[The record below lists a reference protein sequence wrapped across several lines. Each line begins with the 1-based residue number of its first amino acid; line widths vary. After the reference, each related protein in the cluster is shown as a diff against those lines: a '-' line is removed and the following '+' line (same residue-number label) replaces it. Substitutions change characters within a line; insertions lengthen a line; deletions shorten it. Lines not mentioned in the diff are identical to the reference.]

1 MFVDFFCQK
10 QLARLCNSLDMWILD
25 NNVNMYSFSGICVFY
40 FNSPPPEY
48 GNTSS
53 GEKIWWKNASLR
65 PPLHSIKSKR
75 GVGVGGRL
83 PNKIYIPAVFHKF
96 FALHVRINSFSLIF
110 LRIKGCLIT
119 SCSTICRRPEIK
131 SAVLSA
137 NCKNFSTR
145 Y

>member
-10 QLARLCNSLDMWILD
+10 QWARLCNSLDMWILD
-25 NNVNMYSFSGICVFY
+25 NNVNMYSFSGICVFH
-40 FNSPPPEY
+40 FNSPPPNMEIQAL
-48 GNTSS
+48 G
-53 GEKIWWKNASLR
+53 KKKMKKCIPP

-119 SCSTICRRPEIK
+119 SCSTICTRPEIK

-137 NCKNFSTR
+137 NCKFLH
-145 Y
+145 

>member
-1 MFVDFFCQK
+1 MF
-10 QLARLCNSLDMWILD
+10 SIL
-25 NNVNMYSFSGICVFY
+25 NMEIRALGKKYD
-40 FNSPPPEY
+40 
-48 GNTSS
+48 
-53 GEKIWWKNASLR
+53 EKMHPSA

-119 SCSTICRRPEIK
+119 SCSTICTRPEIK

-137 NCKNFSTR
+137 NCKFLH
-145 Y
+145 

>member
-25 NNVNMYSFSGICVFY
+25 NNVNMYSFSGICVFH
-40 FNSPPPEY
+40 FNSPPPR
-48 GNTSS
+48 
-53 GEKIWWKNASLR
+53 IWKYELWGKNMMKKCIPPP

-119 SCSTICRRPEIK
+119 SCSTICTRPEIK

-137 NCKNFSTR
+137 NCKFLH
-145 Y
+145 